1 VQTIF
6 GVSDHRESDCGAAT
20 NFVAALPPS
29 RPSLRSRIQSGL
41 QQIKNRRRFVPSLA
55 QSSCREFQAPAQN
68 LTLLRTAKAAAL
80 LWLLVLLQSSSLLA
94 QENQEPP
101 FPEGLRYVFDLPWCK
116 AWQFACA
123 RCEKDSSGRVVCT
136 KTDCTTNHE
145 FFRCVDFAVD
155 KQCARWTDG
164 CNGCWW
170 DRAGRA
176 TCTARNC
183 FDYRPRFTCV
193 APDSRGQR

>member
-1 VQTIF
+1 
-6 GVSDHRESDCGAAT
+6 
-20 NFVAALPPS
+20 
-29 RPSLRSRIQSGL
+29 L
-41 QQIKNRRRFVPSLA
+41 QQIRNRRRFVPSLTR
-55 QSSCREFQAPAQN
+55 SSCRAFQVNAQN
-68 LTLLRTAKAAAL
+68 STLLRTAKAAPL
-80 LWLLVLLQSSSLLA
+80 LWLLVLVQSSSLLA

-101 FPEGLRYVFDLPWCK
+101 FPERLRYVFDLPWCK

-123 RCEKDSSGRVVCT
+123 RCEKDSSGSIVCA

-155 KQCARWTDG
+155 KQCAEWTDG

-176 TCTARNC
+176 SCTARSC
-183 FDYRPRFTCV
+183 FNYHPRFTCV
-193 APDSRGQR
+193 TPNSHRQW